1 MERETR
7 IVESRARIQMRNAGY
22 ERLGEGPW
30 AGLMQL
36 GYPELKAQAKQWRS
50 SCSVAAGS

>member
-30 AGLMQL
+30 AGLMPL